1 MYLRQVSITVPPYN
15 FEGTCLEG
23 HLFYILVKSFSIE
36 AFVFSY
42 STEHMVCQGEV
53 YTCEYLVFGKVVRGS
68 NFRTPIALPDKFL
81 LVFLRDIV

>member
-42 STEHMVCQGEV
+42 STELCS
-53 YTCEYLVFGKVVRGS
+53 VRE
-68 NFRTPIALPDKFL
+68 KFIPVNIWCL
-81 LVFLRDIV
+81 EKL